1 MDRFNLKE
9 DGQSHDSEKKKLA
22 STIVLAGEYAML
34 NNALSFGAMY
44 TSRFVQP
51 KTMNELTLSATLRPK
66 NWFNVAF
73 SYSPIM
79 AAGKSM
85 GVALSWVRY
94 SWVPTIC
101 SSERTHR
108 LLMVLWVSHSRWV
121 RRELLL
127 INGRDIIIRDR
138 KTVLSSRS
146 VLVCL

>member
-1 MDRFNLKE
+1 M
-9 DGQSHDSEKKKLA
+9 A

-73 SYSPIM
+73 SYSHIM

-85 GVALSWVRY
+85 GVALKLGPVFLGTDYMFFGKNSQTV
-94 SWVPTIC
+94 
-101 SSERTHR
+101 
-108 LLMVLWVSHSRWV
+108 
-121 RRELLL
+121 
-127 INGRDIIIRDR
+127 NGFVGISFPMGKKRASID
-138 KTVLSSRS
+138 
-146 VLVCL
+146 